1 MNTQQLA
8 LGLINVVGGI
18 LVLGSYAHG
27 IITHPANRDAIWG
40 GVPETIKPLYTANM
54 LFAAAGYLAFTYFVM
69 FSLNRDSAQ
78 LANLSGFKAFYIIY
92 ALILIPS
99 ALWMPLTYAAIDHPS
114 SSLYY
119 WAVRITLAIV
129 GLASLA
135 LLGVLLS
142 LHSSESSPTYWL
154 AVAGSV
160 FFCIQTALLD
170 AVVWSFYFRVQ

>member
-1 MNTQQLA
+1 MYTQQLV

-27 IITHPANRDAIWG
+27 LITHPANRDVIWG
-40 GVPETIKPLYTANM
+40 GVPETIKPLYTLNM

-69 FSLNRDSAQ
+69 FSLNRDNAQ
-78 LANLSGFKAFYIIY
+78 LANLSGFCVFYIIY
-92 ALILIPS
+92 AFILFTS
-99 ALWMPLTYAAIDHPS
+99 ALWMPLTYAALGHPD

-119 WAVRITLAIV
+119 WAVRITLDIV

-160 FFCIQTALLD
+160 FFCIQTAVLD
-170 AVVWSFYFRVQ
+170 GIVWSFYFRVQ

>member
-1 MNTQQLA
+1 VHTQQLT
-8 LGLINVVGGI
+8 LGLINVAGGI
-18 LVLGSYAHG
+18 LVLGSYAYG
-27 IITHPANRDAIWG
+27 LITHPANRDAIWG
-40 GVPETIKPLYTANM
+40 GVPEAIKPLYTANM
-54 LFAAAGYLAFTYFVM
+54 LLAAAGYLAFTYFVM

-78 LANLSGFKAFYIIY
+78 LANLSGFKVFYIVY
-92 ALILIPS
+92 ALMLFPS
-99 ALWMPLTYAAIDHPS
+99 ALWMPLTYAALGHPG

-160 FFCIQTALLD
+160 FFCIQTAVLD
-170 AVVWSFYFRVQ
+170 GIVWSAFFRV

>member
-1 MNTQQLA
+1 VHNQQLT

-27 IITHPANRDAIWG
+27 LVTHPANRDAIWG
-40 GVPETIKPLYTANM
+40 GVPETIKPLYMVNM

-78 LANLSGFKAFYIIY
+78 LANLSGFKVFYIIY
-92 ALILIPS
+92 AFILFPS
-99 ALWMPLTYAAIDHPS
+99 ALWMPLTYAALGNPD

-142 LHSSESSPTYWL
+142 LHSGESSPTYWL

-160 FFCIQTALLD
+160 FFCIQTAVLD
-170 AVVWSFYFRVQ
+170 AVVWSVYFRV

>member
-1 MNTQQLA
+1 VHTQQLT

-27 IITHPANRDAIWG
+27 LITHPASRGAIWG

-69 FSLNRDSAQ
+69 FSLNRDNAQ
-78 LANLSGFKAFYIIY
+78 LVNLSGFKVFYIIY
-92 ALILIPS
+92 ALILFPS
-99 ALWMPLTYAAIDHPS
+99 ALWMPLTYAALGHPDS
-114 SSLYY
+114 GLYY
-119 WAVRITLAIV
+119 WAVRITLAVV
-129 GLASLA
+129 GLASLG

-142 LHSSESSPTYWL
+142 LHSSESSPVYWL

-160 FFCIQTALLD
+160 FFCIQTAVLD
-170 AVVWSFYFRVQ
+170 GIVWSTFFRV

>member
-1 MNTQQLA
+1 MHAQQIA

-69 FSLNRDSAQ
+69 FSLNRDNAQ
-78 LANLSGFKAFYIIY
+78 LANLSGFKVFYIIY
-92 ALILIPS
+92 AFILFPS
-99 ALWMPLTYAAIDHPS
+99 ALWMPLTYAALGHPAN
-114 SSLYY
+114 SLYC
-119 WAVRITLAIV
+119 WAVRVILAIV

-135 LLGVLLS
+135 LLGGLLS
-142 LHSSESSPTYWL
+142 LHSSESSPVYWL

-160 FFCIQTALLD
+160 FFCIQTAVLD
-170 AVVWSFYFRVQ
+170 AVVWSVYFRV

>member
-1 MNTQQLA
+1 MHAHQIA

-18 LVLGSYAHG
+18 MVLGSYAHG
-27 IITHPANRDAIWG
+27 LITHPANRDAIWG

-54 LFAAAGYLAFTYFVM
+54 LFAAAGYLAFTYFIL
-69 FSLNRDSAQ
+69 FRLNPDNAQ
-78 LANLSGFKAFYIIY
+78 LANLSGYKVFYIIY
-92 ALILIPS
+92 ALILFPS
-99 ALWMPLTYAAIDHPS
+99 ALWMPLTYAALDHPG

-160 FFCIQTALLD
+160 FFCIQTAVLD
-170 AVVWSFYFRVQ
+170 AIVWSAYFRV

>member
-1 MNTQQLA
+1 MNTQQIA
-8 LGLINVVGGI
+8 LGLINIVGGI

-27 IITHPANRDAIWG
+27 LITHPANRDAIWG
-40 GVPETIKPLYTANM
+40 GVPEAIKPLYTANM

-78 LANLSGFKAFYIIY
+78 LANLSGFKVFYIIY
-92 ALILIPS
+92 AFILFTS
-99 ALWMPLTYAAIDHPS
+99 ALWMPLTYAALGNPGS
-114 SSLYY
+114 GLYL
-119 WAVRITLAIV
+119 WAVRVTLVIV

-154 AVAGSV
+154 AVAGSII
-160 FFCIQTALLD
+160 FCIHTLILD
-170 AVVWSFYFRVQ
+170 GVVWPAFFKT

>member
-1 MNTQQLA
+1 MNTQQIA
-8 LGLINVVGGI
+8 LGLINIVGGI

-40 GVPETIKPLYTANM
+40 GVPEAIKPLYTANM

-78 LANLSGFKAFYIIY
+78 LANLSGFKVFYIIY
-92 ALILIPS
+92 AFILFTS
-99 ALWMPLTYAAIDHPS
+99 ALWMPLTYAALGNPGS
-114 SSLYY
+114 GLYL
-119 WAVRITLAIV
+119 WAVRVTLVIV

-142 LHSSESSPTYWL
+142 LHSSEASPVYWL

-160 FFCIQTALLD
+160 FFCIQTAVLD
-170 AVVWSFYFRVQ
+170 AVVWTAYFRVQ

>member
-1 MNTQQLA
+1 MHAHQIA
-8 LGLINVVGGI
+8 LGLVNMAGGI
-18 LVLGSYAHG
+18 MVLGSYAHG
-27 IITHPANRDAIWG
+27 LITHPANRDAIWG
-40 GVPETIKPLYTANM
+40 GVPETIKPLYTLNM

-69 FSLNRDSAQ
+69 FRLNPDNAQ
-78 LANLSGFKAFYIIY
+78 LANLSGFKVFYIIY
-92 ALILIPS
+92 ALILFPS
-99 ALWMPLTYAAIDHPS
+99 SLWMPLTYAALGHPD

-160 FFCIQTALLD
+160 FFCIQTAVLD
-170 AVVWSFYFRVQ
+170 GTVWSVYFRV

>member
-1 MNTQQLA
+1 MHNQQLT
-8 LGLINVVGGI
+8 LGLINVAGGI

-27 IITHPANRDAIWG
+27 LITHPANRDAIWG

-54 LFAAAGYLAFTYFVM
+54 LFAAAGYLAFTYFAL
-69 FSLNRDSAQ
+69 FRLHPDNAQ
-78 LANLSGFKAFYIIY
+78 LANLSGYKVFYIIY
-92 ALILIPS
+92 ALILLPS
-99 ALWMPLTYAAIDHPS
+99 ALWMPLTYAALGHPD

-129 GLASLA
+129 GLASLG

-160 FFCIQTALLD
+160 FFCIQTAALD
-170 AVVWSFYFRVQ
+170 GIVWSTFFRV

>member
-1 MNTQQLA
+1 MHAHQIA
-8 LGLINVVGGI
+8 LGLINIAGGI

-40 GVPETIKPLYTANM
+40 GVPETIKPLYTLNM
-54 LFAAAGYLAFTYFVM
+54 LFAAAGYLAFTYFIM
-69 FSLNRDSAQ
+69 FRLNTDNAQ
-78 LANLSGFKAFYIIY
+78 LANLSGYKVFYIIY
-92 ALILIPS
+92 ALILVPS
-99 ALWMPLTYAAIDHPS
+99 ALWMPLTYAALEHPG
-114 SSLYY
+114 SSLYL
-119 WAVRITLAIV
+119 WAVRVTLVIV

-160 FFCIQTALLD
+160 FFCIQTAVLD
-170 AVVWSFYFRVQ
+170 AVVWTVYFRV

>member
-1 MNTQQLA
+1 MHTHQIA
-8 LGLINVVGGI
+8 LGLINVAGGI

-27 IITHPANRDAIWG
+27 LITHPANRDAIWG
-40 GVPETIKPLYTANM
+40 SVPEAIKPLYTANM
-54 LFAAAGYLAFTYFVM
+54 LLAAAGYLAFTYFVM
-69 FSLNRDSAQ
+69 FRLNPDNAQ
-78 LANLSGFKAFYIIY
+78 LANLSGFKVFYIIY
-92 ALILIPS
+92 ALILFPS
-99 ALWMPLTYAAIDHPS
+99 ALWMPLTYAALGHPG

-160 FFCIQTALLD
+160 FFCIQTAALD
-170 AVVWSFYFRVQ
+170 ATVWSAYFRV

>member
-1 MNTQQLA
+1 MHAHQLA
-8 LGLINVVGGI
+8 LGLINVAGGI
-18 LVLGSYAHG
+18 MVLGSYAHG

-40 GVPETIKPLYTANM
+40 GVPETIKPLYTLNM

-69 FSLNRDSAQ
+69 FRLNPDNAQ
-78 LANLSGFKAFYIIY
+78 LANLSGYKVFYIIY
-92 ALILIPS
+92 ALILFPS
-99 ALWMPLTYAAIDHPS
+99 ALWMPLTYAALGHPG

-119 WAVRITLAIV
+119 WAVRITLAVV
-129 GLASLA
+129 GLASLG

-160 FFCIQTALLD
+160 FFCIQTAVLD
-170 AVVWSFYFRVQ
+170 GIVWSVYF